1 MTDGFALG
9 FGWLLLGT
17 MLLVLAVRVLGP
29 RR

>member
-9 FGWLLLGT
+9 FGWLLFGA
-17 MLLVLAVRVLGP
+17 MLLVLAVRVLGT